1 MDGALGTIS
10 MSAVRLL
17 VGSTCGHT
25 RTQQEVSTRAPAAVQ
40 QAVQEPYWMLYG
52 RLCSKDPARKKMA
65 N

>member
-25 RTQQEVSTRAPAAVQ
+25 HTQQEVSSRLPAAVQ
-40 QAVQEPYWMLYG
+40 QAVQHAVQELYW
-52 RLCSKDPARKKMA
+52 RLCSTEK
-65 N
+65 NG